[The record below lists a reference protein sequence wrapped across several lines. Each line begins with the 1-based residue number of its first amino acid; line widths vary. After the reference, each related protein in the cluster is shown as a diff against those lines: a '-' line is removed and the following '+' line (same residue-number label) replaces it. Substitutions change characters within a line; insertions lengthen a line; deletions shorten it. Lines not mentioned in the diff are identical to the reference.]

1 MQLSGGKN
9 QDSRPAD
16 SGTIELRAF
25 MFLWDLFKERCWSNP
40 KLVPLEG
47 ETTGVELL
55 ASLTVPR
62 EKVAAVFVNHKLF
75 LPENAI
81 IHPGD
86 RVSLVPPGGLVFP
99 ELGCRKCTVI

>member
-1 MQLSGGKN
+1 MQPRDGNIQPSA
-9 QDSRPAD
+9 PATG
-16 SGTIELRAF
+16 GTIELRAF
-25 MFLWDLFKERCWSNP
+25 MFLWDLFKERHWSNP

-81 IHPGD
+81 IRPGD
-86 RVSLVPPGGLVFP
+86 RVGLVPPGGLVFP
-99 ELGCRKCTVI
+99 ELGCRKCVVI